1 MTMRVRAA
9 GSLLALGLLL
19 PVGCKKGG
27 DTTLSD
33 VSPRVGSTAG
43 DQQVR
48 ITGHNF
54 RLDVGYTV
62 YFGNKRAPQVVV
74 QNDEAL
80 VMVTPSVEEAGPVD
94 INIRADDGHAW
105 KIAHAFTFNTP
116 GVTAEQGGAGAAVK
130 QNY

>member
-1 MTMRVRAA
+1 MAS
-9 GSLLALGLLL
+9 SLVALGLML
-19 PVGCKKGG
+19 VSGCKKGG
-27 DTTLSD
+27 DTRISD
-33 VSPRVGSTAG
+33 IAPRVGSTGG

-80 VMVTPSVEEAGPVD
+80 IMTTPSVDEPGPVD
-94 INIRADDGHAW
+94 IHIRADDGHAW
-105 KIAHAFTFNTP
+105 KIAHAFVFNTP

>member
-9 GSLLALGLLL
+9 ASLLALGLML
-19 PVGCKKGG
+19 VSGCKRGG
-27 DTTLSD
+27 DTRLSD

-48 ITGHNF
+48 ITGHGF
-54 RLDVGYTV
+54 HLDVGYTV

-80 VMVTPSVEEAGPVD
+80 IMTTPSVDEPGPVD
-94 INIRADDGHAW
+94 IHIRADDGHAW
-105 KIAHAFTFNTP
+105 KIGHGFTFNTP
-116 GVTAEQGGAGAAVK
+116 GVGAEHGGAGAAVK